1 MYAIKQIDPTDWQ
14 SVSTLAQFYADLATK
29 PYCTN
34 SKGFSHIRTKSHAIK
49 HAYIQPNHP
58 EIIKWLVFDID
69 DPQALFA
76 YHDNDLPP
84 PQIIIKNPEN
94 GHAHYA
100 YRLTKPV
107 DKWRKASTKPVE
119 YLASVQKALR
129 LALGADKGYSGN
141 LIKNP
146 CHNSHEVYI
155 TGAKPSYTLA
165 ELADYLDLKPYQQQ
179 EPANDEGYGRNV
191 NVFNHVRHQ
200 AYPIAQGL
208 TLRELE
214 RVLTAIA
221 EEFNQRFDVPLFP
234 NELKYIVRS
243 ITRYCKSGRFGAYSE
258 KSKARFSRIQSC
270 RVKRANRKGACNKG
284 GQARSAKYE
293 DKRKQAQE
301 MHEQGI
307 NNTKIALNL
316 GLSRKTIV
324 TWIKLTTA
332 KD

>member
-84 PQIIIKNPEN
+84 PNYYQKSRKRSRSLRLQANKTSEKNS
-94 GHAHYA
+94 G
-100 YRLTKPV
+100 
-107 DKWRKASTKPVE
+107 RKASTKPVE

-141 LIKNP
+141 LIKIPP
-146 CHNSHEVYI
+146 CPRRVYI

-165 ELADYLDLKPYQQQ
+165 ELAEYLDLKPYQQQ
-179 EPANDEGYGRNV
+179 ERANDEGYGRNV

-200 AYPIAQGL
+200 AYPIAQDL
-208 TLRELE
+208 TRRELE

-221 EEFNQRFDVPLFP
+221 RILNQRFDVPLFP

-243 ITRYCKSGRFGAYSE
+243 ITHY
-258 KSKARFSRIQSC
+258 
-270 RVKRANRKGACNKG
+270 ANQG
-284 GQARSAKYE
+284 G
-293 DKRKQAQE
+293 
-301 MHEQGI
+301 
-307 NNTKIALNL
+307 L
-316 GLSRKTIV
+316 GV
-324 TWIKLTTA
+324 Q
-332 KD
+332 

>member
-1 MYAIKQIDPTDWQ
+1 MYAIKQIDQTDWQ
-14 SVSTLAQFYADLATK
+14 NVSTLAQFYADLATN

-34 SKGFSHIRTKSHAIK
+34 EKGFSHIRTKSHAIK

-76 YHDNDLPP
+76 YHDNNLPR

-155 TGAKPSYTLA
+155 TGAQPSYTLA
-165 ELADYLDLKPYQQQ
+165 ELSEHLDLEPYQAQ
-179 EPANDEGYGRNV
+179 EPANDEGYGRNCA
-191 NVFNHVRHQ
+191 VFNHVRHQ
-200 AYPIAQGL
+200 AYPLAQ
-208 TLRELE
+208 THSYRELE

-221 EEFNQRFDVPLFP
+221 YEFNECFDIPLFP
-234 NELKYIVRS
+234 NELKHIIKSIVKF
-243 ITRYCKSGRFGAYSE
+243 CKSSQFGAYSVKFKE
-258 KSKARFSRIQSC
+258 KQREDGRIGGKASNSS
-270 RVKRANRKGACNKG
+270 NG
-284 GQARSAKYE
+284 GKARSAKYAE
-293 DKRKQAQE
+293 KRAIAGEMRKQGSSYNEIASKLCISRRTA
-301 MHEQGI
+301 I
-307 NNTKIALNL
+307 NWLA
-316 GLSRKTIV
+316 
-324 TWIKLTTA
+324 
-332 KD
+332 

>member
-1 MYAIKQIDPTDWQ
+1 MQNWNFIVYAIKQIDPTDWQ

-76 YHDNDLPP
+76 FHDNDLPP
-84 PQIIIKNPEN
+84 PQVIVKNPEN

-141 LIKNP
+141 LVKNP
-146 CHNSHEVYI
+146 CHTSHEVYI

-165 ELADYLDLKPYQQQ
+165 ELSEYLDLKPYQQQ

-200 AYPIAQGL
+200 AYPIAQDL
-208 TLRELE
+208 TQRELE
-214 RVLTAIA
+214 RVLTAMA
-221 EEFNQRFDVPLFP
+221 EEFNQRFDIPLLP
-234 NELKYIVRS
+234 NELKHIIKS
-243 ITRYCKSGRFGAYSE
+243 IAKFCKSSRFGAYSAKFKE
-258 KSKARFSRIQSC
+258 KQREDGRIGGKASNSSNGGKARSENYAE
-270 RVKRANRKGACNKG
+270 KRQKALEMYQEGVNKSEIARKLSV
-284 GQARSAKYE
+284 ARLTVV
-293 DKRKQAQE
+293 RW
-301 MHEQGI
+301 
-307 NNTKIALNL
+307 L
-316 GLSRKTIV
+316 G
-324 TWIKLTTA
+324 
-332 KD
+332 

>member
-1 MYAIKQIDPTDWQ
+1 MVQNWNTLVYAIKQIDPTDWQ
-14 SVSTLAQFYADLATK
+14 NVSTLAQFYADLATN

-34 SKGFSHIRTKSHAIK
+34 DKGFSHIRTKSHAIK

-146 CHNSHEVYI
+146 CHNLHEVYI

-165 ELADYLDLKPYQQQ
+165 ELTEYLELEPYQQQ

-200 AYPIAQGL
+200 AYPMAQDHSYK
-208 TLRELE
+208 ELE
-214 RVLTAIA
+214 RILSPIA
-221 EEFNQRFDVPLFP
+221 EAYNQRFDVPLFP
-234 NELKYIVRS
+234 NELKHIVRS
-243 ITRYCKSGRFGAYSE
+243 ISRYCTRKDFTASHKAFSE
-258 KSKARFSRIQSC
+258 LQRAR
-270 RVKRANRKGACNKG
+270 VTKRWGDNT
-284 GQARSAKYE
+284 
-293 DKRKQAQE
+293 DKQKQAQIWAAE
-301 MHEQGI
+301 GVKIGVIAERLSVSPRTLTRWGI
-307 NNTKIALNL
+307 QKNK
-316 GLSRKTIV
+316 K
-324 TWIKLTTA
+324 
-332 KD
+332 

>member
-76 YHDNDLPP
+76 YHDNNLPR

-146 CHNSHEVYI
+146 CHNLHEVYI

-165 ELADYLDLKPYQQQ
+165 ELTEYLELEPYQQQ

-200 AYPIAQGL
+200 AYPMAQDHNYK
-208 TLRELE
+208 ELE
-214 RVLTAIA
+214 RILTDIA
-221 EEFNQRFDVPLFP
+221 EAYNQRFDIPLFP
-234 NELKYIVRS
+234 NELKHIVRS
-243 ITRYCKSGRFGAYSE
+243 IARYCTRKDFTASHKAFSE
-258 KSKARFSRIQSC
+258 RQRAR
-270 RVKRANRKGACNKG
+270 VTKRWGDNT
-284 GQARSAKYE
+284 
-293 DKRKQAQE
+293 DKQKQALE
-301 MHEQGI
+301 MYQNGVKKTVISKELGVT
-307 NNTKIALNL
+307 TKTLTRW
-316 GLSRKTIV
+316 GLR
-324 TWIKLTTA
+324 A
-332 KD
+332 KKK